1 MDPENGSGSD
11 LVDIPRARVLHRAWG
26 EINLNSLF

>member
-11 LVDIPRARVLHRAWG
+11 WVDIPRARGHRAWG
-26 EINLNSLF
+26 EVDLDRLF